1 MKSNYEYAGPLN
13 GGYAIQDKFIT
24 NELKEF
30 CISTYEWET
39 FFAAD
44 GVTEHSNLFIEQF
57 NAWIRSSQLNNI
69 RGLDAFPHV
78 TQTNGTSEAFSMFMQ
93 RHNDRRFKFY
103 KGDFMMHKVASNNMN
118 AKWDWIYNQSEVTVG
133 DAVIV
138 SCPFSDT
145 GGKRDDLDEL
155 LDVCTKLRVPVLIDM
170 AYFGMCYNIDINL
183 DMPCVEEVTFSLG
196 KTFPIIGARAGI
208 RLQRTEIDDAVLF
221 ANQHG
226 IVNNFGAMIGQFA
239 MEACGPD
246 YIANKYM
253 KDQLII
259 CNQLELKPTNCIIF
273 ALTDKTEYEQFN
285 RGNNLTRLCISKLLV
300 EQHDRRKKTL

>member
-1 MKSNYEYAGPLN
+1 MKSNYEYTGPLN

-30 CISTYEWET
+30 CISTHEWET
-39 FFAAD
+39 FFEAD
-44 GVTEHSNLFIEQF
+44 GVTEHSNLFIAEF
-57 NAWIRSSQLNNI
+57 NRWIRSSKLNNI
-69 RGLDAFPHV
+69 QGLDAFPHV

-93 RHNDRRFKFY
+93 RHRDRRFKFY
-103 KGDFMMHKVASNNMN
+103 KGDFMMHKVASNNMK
-118 AKWDWIYNQSEVTVG
+118 AKWQWIHSQEEVTVG

-145 GGKRDDLDEL
+145 GSKLKDLDML
-155 LDVCTKLRVPVLIDM
+155 LDACSKLRVPVLIDM

-208 RLQRTEIDDAVLF
+208 RLQREEIDDAVLF

-226 IVNNFGAMIGQFA
+226 IVNNFAAMVGQFA
-239 MEACGPD
+239 MEAWDPD
-246 YIANKYM
+246 YIPNKYM
-253 KDQLII
+253 KDQLLV
-259 CNQLELKPTNCIIF
+259 CNRLEVKPTNCIIF
-273 ALTDKTEYEQFN
+273 ALSNKEEHKHFN
-285 RGNNLTRLCISKLLV
+285 RGNALTRLCISKLIV
-300 EQHDRRKKTL
+300 EEHDRRT

>member
-1 MKSNYEYAGPLN
+1 
-13 GGYAIQDKFIT
+13 
-24 NELKEF
+24 
-30 CISTYEWET
+30 
-39 FFAAD
+39 
-44 GVTEHSNLFIEQF
+44 
-57 NAWIRSSQLNNI
+57 
-69 RGLDAFPHV
+69 
-78 TQTNGTSEAFSMFMQ
+78 
-93 RHNDRRFKFY
+93 
-103 KGDFMMHKVASNNMN
+103 MHKVASNNIN
-118 AKWDWIYNQSEVTVG
+118 AEWKWIYNYGQVKEG
-133 DAVIV
+133 DAVII

-145 GGKRDDLDEL
+145 GRVKEDMREL
-155 LDVCTKLRVPVLIDM
+155 LEWCSSIKVPVLIDM
-170 AYFGMCYNIDINL
+170 AYFGMCYGISINV
-183 DMPCVEEVTFSLG
+183 DQPCVEEVTFSLG

-226 IVNNFGAMIGQFA
+226 IVNNFGAMIGEYA
-239 MEACGPD
+239 MSCWSPD